1 VTEQLSVTLGKLA
14 VVGTGAEQL
23 TMLPVGW
30 YVNFKIVPGFTTDN
44 ELDPEGPD
52 VVPPLSVMI

>member
-1 VTEQLSVTLGKLA
+1 MSVTLGKLA

-23 TMLPVGW
+23 TMLLVGW